1 MFGSREG
8 SLNSVVTYTVH
19 EAAGPQGDRLDRADE
34 LQFVKDGFSWLTALL
49 PPLGYAANSLWLP
62 ALAYLVFVSV
72 IVWALAKLGISETQ
86 LSLFVIA
93 LNIYLAFELSTL
105 KRWSLDTNGWTTLGT
120 VSGRNLA
127 ECERRFLES
136 WLPAQPIIQSNKP
149 AAHAG
154 PDQRRSLGWPFGAK
168 V

>member
-19 EAAGPQGDRLDRADE
+19 EPASPQPDRLDRADE
-34 LQFVKDGFSWLTALL
+34 LQFVKDGFSWITALF

-62 ALAYLVFVSV
+62 ALAYLVFVSALA
-72 IVWALAKLGISETQ
+72 WALAKLGISETQ
-86 LSLFVIA
+86 ISLFVIA

-105 KRWSLDTNGWTTLGT
+105 KRWSLDNSGWTTLGT

-127 ECERRFLES
+127 ECERRFLET
-136 WLPAQPIIQSNKP
+136 WLPAQPIIQGNKP
-149 AAHAG
+149 TAHA
-154 PDQRRSLGWPFGAK
+154 DSDSRRTIGWPFGAK
-168 V
+168 A